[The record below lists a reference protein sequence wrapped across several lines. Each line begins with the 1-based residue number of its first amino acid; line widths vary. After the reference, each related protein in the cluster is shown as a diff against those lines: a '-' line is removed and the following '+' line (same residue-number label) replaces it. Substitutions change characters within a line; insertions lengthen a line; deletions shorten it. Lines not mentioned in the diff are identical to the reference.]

1 MIRIKEEFDANRA
14 ENAMQIS
21 DYPTEKAQFGV
32 YCDMCGE
39 QFFVDEI
46 TFEKV
51 NHAVREG
58 FDNPFI
64 CDDCRD
70 ELGELAYSER

>member
-1 MIRIKEEFDANRA
+1 VKVKAELDANRA
-14 ENAMQIS
+14 ETAMQAAR
-21 DYPTEKAQFGV
+21 YPTEKNQYDV

-39 QFFVDEI
+39 VFFVDEI

-51 NHAVREG
+51 SAALREG
-58 FDNPFI
+58 FDNPFV

-70 ELGELAYSER
+70 ELGEIAYS